1 MKKDTKLLA
10 NYTWPEAI
18 EKYYKLVEVLMVNRL
33 WDKKKDDKN
42 SMKKNDT

>member
-1 MKKDTKLLA
+1 MNQNYWQQCLMALKNDTKSLA

-33 WDKKKDDKN
+33 
-42 SMKKNDT
+42 

>member
-1 MKKDTKLLA
+1 MNQNYWQQCLMALKTDTKSLA

-33 WDKKKDDKN
+33 
-42 SMKKNDT
+42 